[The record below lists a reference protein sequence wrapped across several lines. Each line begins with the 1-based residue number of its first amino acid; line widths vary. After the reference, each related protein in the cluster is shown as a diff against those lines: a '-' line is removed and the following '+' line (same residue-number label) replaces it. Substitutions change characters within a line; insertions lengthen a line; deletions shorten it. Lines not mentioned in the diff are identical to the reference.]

1 MKKANPFKPSVA
13 QDDSSEEADPLVS
26 KLNREKQRNKNKRK
40 KRKRKE
46 KKVMQEQ
53 NAKIE
58 SIWR

>member
-1 MKKANPFKPSVA
+1 VA
-13 QDDSSEEADPLVS
+13 QDESSEEADPAAS
-26 KLNREKQRNKNKRK
+26 QLNREKQRNKNKRK